1 MSLWGKNDGKTA
13 AGTIAIAANGAVTG
27 SSTAFSTAARVGDY
41 IRSGGEDYLISA
53 IASNTA
59 ATVIAGVPGA
69 TLTAVGSGASYTLSE
84 KCKFVTTS
92 EATSTNGIHGDPT
105 KVFGVDTTEIGAG
118 GDNVVSVT
126 IVDGGSGYKGSAPSV
141 SFSGGGGSS
150 AAATAGTGGYPSI
163 TSVAV
168 TNVGSGYTSTPTVAI
183 APPAAQTFN
192 GASSVTDGTD
202 TITISAHPFLTG
214 DQVTYGDNGGT
225 AVTGLTNGG
234 TFFVIKTAANTLK
247 LATTKANALAGT
259 AIDITSGSGA
269 GHTLTGETATATA
282 SRGASSSGFHAGW
295 VRRTV
300 GTGGRAG
307 RIQYE
312 TLVASSSIAGDQEDD
327 KELPDS

>member
-27 SSTAFSTAARVGDY
+27 SSTAFTTAAKVGDY

-53 IASNTA
+53 ITSNTA

-84 KCKFVTTS
+84 KCKFATS

-141 SFSGGGGSS
+141 TFSGGGGSS

-168 TNVGSGYTSTPTVAI
+168 TNVGSSYTSAPTVAI
-183 APPAAQTFN
+183 AAPAAQTFN
-192 GASSVTDGTD
+192 GNSAVNDGDD

-214 DQVTYGDNGGT
+214 DQVTYGDNSGT
-225 AVTGLTNGG
+225 AVSGLTDGG
-234 TFFVIKTAANTLK
+234 TFFVIKTAANALK
-247 LATTKANALAGT
+247 LATTRANALDGT
-259 AIDITSGSGA
+259 AIDIASGSGA

-282 SRGASSSGFHAGW
+282 SLGASSSGFHAGW

-307 RIQYE
+307 RISYE
-312 TLVASSSIAGDQEDD
+312 TLVASSSIAGDQGDD
-327 KELPDS
+327 LELPDS